1 MAVSLIKYDEFGK
14 PKRAKYRI
22 VALGNL
28 ESHKWTKSECYAPVM
43 SLMELRLMVALAV
56 KNKRFLKCG
65 YVKQAFVQAVL
76 PPEEQYIVRPPAGC
90 PITPPNT
97 YWKLIRTLYGLRRS
111 PRHWFDRVTDILQ
124 DIGLSRCP
132 NAPCLFHGHVIPGRA
147 KFYLGIYVDDFVYFS
162 QDPEVEAEFEKKL
175 NAKHTTDFMGQV
187 SHFLG
192 IRFQWRKHDD
202 ETISVH
208 MSQEAFIDNL
218 ISEAGLQHDS
228 ATTKPTPFRSGL
240 PIDSI
245 KHVPLPPT
253 EFADLKQQIQSY
265 GGSLTWLAQSTRP
278 DLAVVTNILAQ
289 QQNRPSPGHLAA
301 IKHII
306 KYLKGTKSLG
316 IAFHTNSP
324 FSIQSFIHFP
334 IQEATIFALNDANW
348 GP

>member
-1 MAVSLIKYDEFGK
+1 
-14 PKRAKYRI
+14 
-22 VALGNL
+22 
-28 ESHKWTKSECYAPVM
+28 
-43 SLMELRLMVALAV
+43 
-56 KNKRFLKCG
+56 
-65 YVKQAFVQAVL
+65 
-76 PPEEQYIVRPPAGC
+76 
-90 PITPPNT
+90 
-97 YWKLIRTLYGLRRS
+97 
-111 PRHWFDRVTDILQ
+111 
-124 DIGLSRCP
+124 
-132 NAPCLFHGHVIPGRA
+132 
-147 KFYLGIYVDDFVYFS
+147 
-162 QDPEVEAEFEKKL
+162 
-175 NAKHTTDFMGQV
+175 MGQV

-265 GGSLTWLAQSTRP
+265 VGSLTWLAQSTRP

-324 FSIQSFIHFP
+324 ISIQSFIHFP
-334 IQEATIFALNDANW
+334 IQEAKIFALNDANW
-348 GP
+348 DPQDQSVPPKHKKLPPVDLHVTRSISGHIIIINGPVQWSAKRQSITARSTAESEIYATDTCVKDILHLANIIKDLGLTKEFLSKSIPVFNDNTACVQWCHNKTNRNIRHVQIRENATREAVQNKQVNIQHISGKLNPADIFTNEQKDASHFLQLRDIILAKPFPNLSNPSLPVNPQQKSQS